1 MLVLGGFFL
10 SSRTLVQIADAYGSD
25 DQTANFQVWL
35 KQNSTFGFLLLSNC
49 NYVFHSLVSNLF
61 DCYWYLCYL
70 NLKTNVD
77 KGNKH

>member
-35 KQNSTFGFLLLSNC
+35 KQNSTFGIFCCFQIVTMFSTAWLAI
-49 NYVFHSLVSNLF
+49 
-61 DCYWYLCYL
+61 YLTAIGIYA
-70 NLKTNVD
+70 V
-77 KGNKH
+77 